1 MQCLMTRKNYE
12 NKKILGLRPALDKLK
27 TIVLN
32 AEAKQSF
39 ISIMMP
45 NNYEFKKA
53 KILTYEV
60 TYEVHLQI
68 FRQVLVDFLP
78 IKVPIAQF
86 KIRREST
93 DPDDNFWHC
102 TLKN

>member
-1 MQCLMTRKNYE
+1 MQRLMTRKIYE
-12 NKKILGLRPALDKLK
+12 NQEILGLRPSLDKLK
-27 TIVLN
+27 SIVLN

-53 KILTYEV
+53 KILTYDV

-78 IKVPIAQF
+78 IKVTIAQF

-93 DPDDNFWHC
+93 NPDVNCWLS

>member
-1 MQCLMTRKNYE
+1 M
-12 NKKILGLRPALDKLK
+12 PKLK
-27 TIVLN
+27 N
-32 AEAKQSF
+32 SF

-45 NNYEFKKA
+45 NDYEFKKA
-53 KILTYEV
+53 KILNYEV
-60 TYEVHLQI
+60 LLQI
-68 FRQVLVDFLP
+68 FRQVLADFLP

>member
-1 MQCLMTRKNYE
+1 ML
-12 NKKILGLRPALDKLK
+12 KLK
-27 TIVLN
+27 N
-32 AEAKQSF
+32 SF

-45 NNYEFKKA
+45 NNNEFKKA
-53 KILTYEV
+53 KIL

-78 IKVPIAQF
+78 IKVTIAQF

-93 DPDDNFWHC
+93 NPDVNCWLS